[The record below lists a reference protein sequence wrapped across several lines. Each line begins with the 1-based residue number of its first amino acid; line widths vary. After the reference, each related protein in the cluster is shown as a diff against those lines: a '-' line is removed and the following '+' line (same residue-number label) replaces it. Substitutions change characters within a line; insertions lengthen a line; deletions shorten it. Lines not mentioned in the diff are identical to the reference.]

1 MEHLLEKKI
10 RVAEAASDT
19 IKTNEVNTTASA
31 LLPSND
37 DMSLTKALALDCE
50 MVGVGYGGKRNA
62 LARVSLV
69 NQWGNLVY
77 DKYVRPQE
85 YVQDFR
91 TAVSGVRS
99 RDLRKAQDLYTVQK
113 EVMELLKGRVLVGHA
128 VHNDLKVL
136 MLTHSKRFIRDTH
149 SYAPYC
155 NNGRPRSLQ
164 HLASLHLGAKI
175 QEGEH
180 NSVEDARAAMA
191 LYQRVKDEWER
202 SLREKNNKSH
212 EKEKL
217 SGGAP
222 AEKGMKSSKRR
233 K

>member
-1 MEHLLEKKI
+1 MDQFDKSFGIGLRNGWGWLRREEKCTCAGFLGI
-10 RVAEAASDT
+10 FLRPICSHILFV
-19 IKTNEVNTTASA
+19 
-31 LLPSND
+31 
-37 DMSLTKALALDCE
+37 SLTE
-50 MVGVGYGGKRNA
+50 GFSNSGVRLSAKTK
-62 LARVSLV
+62 V

-136 MLTHSKRFIRDTH
+136 MLTHSK
-149 SYAPYC
+149 S
-155 NNGRPRSLQ
+155 NGRPRSLQ